1 MNIVLLGAAGSG
13 KGTQAEYISTKYN
26 LKKIATGDLLRAEII
41 KQTEL
46 GNKIKS
52 IVKAGSLVDTNI
64 IVQLVLEKLQS
75 NDNDN
80 GAIFDG
86 FPRTVM
92 QAQIL
97 DDMLEKQ
104 VQRIDTVIELVV
116 SEDDLV
122 KRLSN
127 RYHCAKCN
135 AGYNR
140 LFKNPKIDNICDVCQ
155 SKDFIVREDDK
166 PDAIRKRF
174 DDYQNQTGL
183 LLPYY
188 EQKGLLH
195 KINGQEDMKDVS
207 KNIDLIIKRVI
218 GY

>member
-1 MNIVLLGAAGSG
+1 MNIILLGAAGSG

-26 LKKIATGDLLRAEII
+26 LKKIATGDLLRAEIV

-52 IVKAGSLVDTNI
+52 IVQAGELVDNDL

-75 NDNDN
+75 TYDDN

-92 QAQIL
+92 QAQTL
-97 DDMLEKQ
+97 DKMLTKQ
-104 VQRIDTVIELVV
+104 GQKVDAVIELIV
-116 SEDDLV
+116 SEEDLV
-122 KRLSN
+122 RRLSN

-140 LFKNPKIDNICDVCQ
+140 LFKNPKIDNVCDVCQ
-155 SKDFIVREDDK
+155 SKEFIVREDDK
-166 PDAIRKRF
+166 PEAIKKRF
-174 DDYQNQTGL
+174 DDYQTQTGL

-188 EQKGLLH
+188 EQKSLLN

-207 KNIDLIIKRVI
+207 KNIDLIIKQAI
-218 GY
+218 DY

>member
-1 MNIVLLGAAGSG
+1 MNIILLGAAGSG

-26 LKKIATGDLLRAEII
+26 LKKIATGDLLRAEIA
-41 KQTEL
+41 KKTEL
-46 GNKIKS
+46 GNRIKS
-52 IVKAGSLVDTNI
+52 IVQAGSLVDTGL
-64 IVQLVLEKLQS
+64 IVRLVLEKLQS
-75 NDNDN
+75 THDDS

-97 DDMLEKQ
+97 DDMLTEQGQK
-104 VQRIDTVIELVV
+104 IDIVIELVV
-116 SEDDLV
+116 SEEDLV
-122 KRLSN
+122 RRLSN

-140 LFKNPKIDNICDVCQ
+140 LFRNPKIDNVCDVCQ
-155 SKDFIVREDDK
+155 SKEFIVREDDK
-166 PDAIRKRF
+166 PEAIRKRF
-174 DDYQNQTGL
+174 DDYQTQTGL

-188 EQKGLLH
+188 EKKGLLS
-195 KINGQEDMKDVS
+195 KINGQEDMKNVS
-207 KNIDLIIKRVI
+207 ENIDLIIKQVI